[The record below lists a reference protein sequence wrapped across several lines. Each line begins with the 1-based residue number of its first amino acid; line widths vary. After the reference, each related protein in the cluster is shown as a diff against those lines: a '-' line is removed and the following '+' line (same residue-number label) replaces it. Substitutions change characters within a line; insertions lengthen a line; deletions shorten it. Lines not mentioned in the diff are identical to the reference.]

1 MHISEFSVKNP
12 VLMNLLMAGI
22 IVVGLL
28 TAFRLPLELF
38 PSIQLELVTVTT
50 IYPGASAED
59 VEQLVTIAVEDELS
73 DIEGVKVVRSTS
85 SEGRSYVVAELE
97 AGEDIQK
104 VAQDVRSDI
113 SQIRNKLPDDIEEPL
128 ISEQKASFPI
138 ISVSIAG
145 EVKRELLRKFALDL
159 RDDLELIKG
168 VDNVVTSGLG
178 DPVFW
183 IRVNPAQLRQY
194 DISIE
199 DISATINNK
208 NLDFPGGS
216 FKQQDLEYLVRSKG
230 RIQSVAD
237 IEDLPVKVSTSGK
250 HIYLKDI
257 ASIELGE
264 EKTISTSRINSL
276 PAISFWVNK
285 RKNAD
290 VVETAKR
297 IEQKV
302 EQFRKSLPD
311 EIDIFLANDNSYW
324 VKQRLKTMVI
334 SGIVGLIIV
343 LILLNTF
350 LDRRSAI
357 VVAAGLPVSF
367 FGAFIVMSFTGVTI
381 NLLSMFAMILV
392 LGIIVDDAIIVAENI
407 QRYIQNGLSPA
418 RAAVVGT
425 KEVALPVIA
434 TILTNIASFVP
445 LLLASGIIGKFLSI
459 IPKVAIFALLVS
471 LIEALLILPTHCS
484 DYLRAIPKKRS
495 KNRGMVYK
503 MRSYYL
509 KALAFVL
516 YKRYIV
522 LGSSIVI
529 LVMSIAVYVQIPPVL
544 FHTKDIAQFIVRVEN
559 PTRSS
564 LGSTK
569 ESVKKVESVIK
580 ENIPPHVL
588 KNVFSMIGIDIS
600 QKVPEFGDHVASILV
615 EYEDFEKRKENGKD
629 LMKLVKNKS
638 QDVIGPNIIKFI
650 QTEGP
655 PTGDPVDI
663 EIQGDDFNVLK
674 DLSADIKKELD
685 NMPGVYGVSDNL
697 VWGKPEIRLIVDE
710 KKAAIYGLNN
720 TTVSRAVRAA
730 IDGLTVSRTRI
741 GSEEADIIVKQD
753 LPTND
758 IEYILKTYE
767 ISNGRGSWV
776 PLSNIVDFEMSP
788 SMLSISRY
796 DMERAVRVTAEI
808 DQDVST
814 SSEVNIQLQNFI
826 KTMISKL
833 PGYSYKVG
841 GEDEETRESIDSI
854 INAIVVSAILIYL
867 ILATILKSYL
877 QPFIIMSVL
886 PYTIIGVLFGVLLRG
901 EPVSLPALI
910 GFVALLG
917 VVVND
922 SLVLMDFINK
932 RVKNMNKVV
941 AVFMAAKHRFRPI
954 VLTTITTFGGLALL
968 MTKTRG
974 ESAFLAPMAIALGF
988 GLVFA
993 TLITLF
999 LIPALYLILDDI
1011 KKYVGIKIE
1020 DYKDKRK
1027 LEIPTS

>member
-1 MHISEFSVKNP
+1 MHISEFSVRNP
-12 VLMNLLMAGI
+12 VLMNLLMVGI
-22 IVVGLL
+22 IIVGLL

-73 DIEGVKVVRSTS
+73 DIDGVKVVRSTS

-97 AGEDIQK
+97 AGEDIQR

-113 SQIRNKLPDDIEEPL
+113 SQIRNKLPDDIEEPI
-128 ISEQKASFPI
+128 ISEQKARFPI

-145 EVKRELLRKFALDL
+145 EVQREILRRFALELRDELELLG
-159 RDDLELIKG
+159 G
-168 VDNVVTSGLG
+168 VDSVVTSGLG

-183 IRVNPAQLRQY
+183 IKVNPAQLRQY
-194 DISIE
+194 DIAIE
-199 DISATINNK
+199 DIAKTISNK

-216 FKQQDLEYLVRSKG
+216 FKQEDLEYLVRSKG
-230 RIQSVAD
+230 RIQD
-237 IEDLPVKVSTSGK
+237 ISDLKDLPVKVNPSGK

-257 ASIELGE
+257 AQVELGE
-264 EKTISTSRINSL
+264 EKTISTSRINGL

-285 RKNAD
+285 SKNAD
-290 VVETAKR
+290 VVDTAKR
-297 IEQKV
+297 IENKV
-302 EQFRKSLPD
+302 NDFRQGLPHG
-311 EIDIFLANDNSYW
+311 IDIFLSNDNSYW

-343 LILLNTF
+343 LILLNLF
-350 LDRRSAI
+350 LDKRSSL

-367 FGAFIVMSFTGVTI
+367 FGAFIIMSFTGVTI

-407 QRYIQNGLSPA
+407 QRYVQNGLSPA
-418 RAAVVGT
+418 RAAVRGT

-445 LLLASGIIGKFLSI
+445 LLIASGLIGKFLAI

-471 LIEALLILPTHCS
+471 LIEALLILPTHCA
-484 DYLRAIPKKRS
+484 DYLKPVAKKIS
-495 KNRGMVYK
+495 KRRGMVYK
-503 MRSYYL
+503 LRSHYL
-509 KALAFVL
+509 KALTFVI
-516 YKRYIV
+516 YKRYLV
-522 LGSSIVI
+522 LGSSVVV
-529 LVMSIAVYVQIPPVL
+529 LFMSIAIYVQIPPVL
-544 FHTKDIAQFIVRVEN
+544 FHTKDIAQFMIRVEN

-564 LGSTK
+564 LNSTK
-569 ESVKKVESVIK
+569 ESVKKIEVVIK
-580 ENIPPHVL
+580 ETVPPHVL

-600 QKVPEFGDHVASILV
+600 QKVPEFGDHIASIIV

-638 QDVIGPNIIKFI
+638 QDVIGPTLIKFL

-655 PTGDPVDI
+655 PTGNPVDI
-663 EIQGDDFNVLK
+663 EIQGKDFNVLK
-674 DLSADIKKELD
+674 DISTDIKKELND
-685 NMPGVYGVSDNL
+685 MPGVYGVSDNL
-697 VWGKPEIRLIVDE
+697 VWGKPEIRLLVDE

-720 TTVSRAVRAA
+720 TMVSRAVRAA
-730 IDGLTVSRTRI
+730 IDGLTVSTTRI

-753 LPTND
+753 LPSND
-758 IEYILKTYE
+758 IEYILSTYE
-767 ISNGRGSWV
+767 ISNGNGSWV
-776 PLSNIVDFEMSP
+776 PLSNIVDFEVSP
-788 SMLSISRY
+788 SMVSISRY

-808 DQDVST
+808 DQEVST
-814 SSEVNIQLQNFI
+814 STQVNSDLKYFIQKIVSN
-826 KTMISKL
+826 L
-833 PGYSYKVG
+833 PGYSYNVG
-841 GEDEETRESIDSI
+841 GEEEETRESIDSI

-886 PYTIIGVLFGVLLRG
+886 PYTIIGLLFGVLLRG

-932 RVKNMNKVV
+932 RAENMNKVV
-941 AVFMAAKHRFRPI
+941 AVFMSAKHRFRPI
-954 VLTTITTFGGLALL
+954 VLTTITTFGGLSLL

-999 LIPALYLILDDI
+999 LIPSLYLVLDDI
-1011 KKYVGIKIE
+1011 KKFVGVKIRE
-1020 DYKDKRK
+1020 YKNNKK
-1027 LEIPTS
+1027 FAISNN

>member
-22 IVVGLL
+22 IIVGLL

-59 VEQLVTIAVEDELS
+59 VEQLITIAVEDELN
-73 DIEGVKVVRSTS
+73 DIDGVKVVRSTS

-97 AGEDIQK
+97 AGVDIQK

-113 SQIRNKLPDDIEEPL
+113 SKIRNKLPDDIQEPV
-128 ISEQKASFPI
+128 ISERKASFPI

-145 EVKRELLRKFALDL
+145 EVQREILRKFALEL
-159 RDDLELIKG
+159 RDELELISG
-168 VDNVVTSGLG
+168 VDSVVTSGLG

-183 IRVNPAQLRQY
+183 IKVNPGKLRQY
-194 DISIE
+194 DITIE
-199 DISATINNK
+199 DIAATIDKK

-216 FKQQDLEYLVRSKG
+216 FRQQDLEYLVRSKG
-230 RIQSVAD
+230 RIQTID
-237 IEDLPVKVSTSGK
+237 DLRDLPVKTSNSGK
-250 HIYLKDI
+250 HIYIKDI
-257 ASIELGE
+257 ASISLGE
-264 EKTISTSRINSL
+264 AKTISTSRINGL

-285 RKNAD
+285 SKNAD
-290 VVETAKR
+290 VVDTAKR
-297 IEQKV
+297 IENKV
-302 EQFRKSLPD
+302 SEFKQGLPGRI
-311 EIDIFLANDNSYW
+311 EIILSNDNSYW

-334 SGIVGLIIV
+334 SGVIGLIIV

-350 LDRRSAI
+350 LDRRSSI
-357 VVAAGLPVSF
+357 IVAAGLPVSF
-367 FGAFIVMSFTGVTI
+367 FGAFIIMSFTGVTI

-392 LGIIVDDAIIVAENI
+392 LGIIVDDAIIVVENI

-418 RAAVVGT
+418 KAAVVGT

-445 LLLASGIIGKFLSI
+445 LLIASGLIGKFLSI

-471 LIEALLILPTHCS
+471 LVEALLILPAHCA
-484 DYLRAIPKKRS
+484 DYLKPVSKKRS
-495 KNRGMVYK
+495 TRGLVYK
-503 MRSYYL
+503 LRSYYL
-509 KALAFVL
+509 KALSFVI
-516 YKRYIV
+516 YKRYLV
-522 LGSSIVI
+522 LGSSVVI
-529 LVMSIAVYVQIPPVL
+529 LVISILIYIQIPPVL
-544 FHTKDIAQFIVRVEN
+544 FHSKDIAQFIIRVEN

-564 LGSTK
+564 LDSTK
-569 ESVKKVESVIK
+569 ESVKKVEQVIK

-600 QKVPEFGDHVASILV
+600 QKVPEFGDHIASIIV
-615 EYEDFEKRKENGKD
+615 EYEDFENRKENGKE
-629 LMKLVKNKS
+629 LMKLVKDKA
-638 QDVIGPNIIKFI
+638 QDVVGPTLIKFM
-650 QTEGP
+650 QTGGP

-663 EIQGDDFNVLK
+663 EIKGKDFGILK
-674 DLSADIKKELD
+674 DLSTDVKKELQS
-685 NMPGVYGVSDNL
+685 MPGVYGVSDNL

-720 TTVSRAVRAA
+720 TTISRAVRAA
-730 IDGLTVSRTRI
+730 IDGLTVSKTRL
-741 GSEEADIIVKQD
+741 GSEEADIVVKQN
-753 LPTND
+753 LPAND
-758 IEYILKTYE
+758 IEYILQTYE
-767 ISNGRGSWV
+767 ISNGSGSWV
-776 PLSNIVDFEMSP
+776 PLSNIVDFEVSP

-796 DMERAVRVTAEI
+796 DMERAVRITAEI
-808 DQDVST
+808 DQEINT
-814 SSEVNIQLQNFI
+814 PTQVNSNLENFM
-826 KTMISKL
+826 KKAISNL
-833 PGYSYKVG
+833 PGYSYNFG
-841 GEDEETRESIDSI
+841 GEEQQTRDSIDSI
-854 INAIVVSAILIYL
+854 KNAIIVSAILIYL
-867 ILATILKSYL
+867 ILASILKSYL

-886 PYTIIGVLFGVLLRG
+886 PYTIIGVLFGILLRG

-922 SLVLMDFINK
+922 SLILMDFINK
-932 RVKNMNKVV
+932 RAKNMNKVV
-941 AVFMAAKHRFRPI
+941 AVFMSAKHRFRPI
-954 VLTTITTFGGLALL
+954 VLTTITTFGGLLLL

-999 LIPALYLILDDI
+999 LIPSLYLILDDI
-1011 KKYVGIKIE
+1011 KKYISDKIE
-1020 DYKDKRK
+1020 EYRNRRK
-1027 LEIPTS
+1027 LAIEEH

>member
-1 MHISEFSVKNP
+1 
-12 VLMNLLMAGI
+12 MNLLMAGI
-22 IVVGLL
+22 IIVGLV

-59 VEQLVTIAVEDELS
+59 VEQLVTIAVEDELN
-73 DIEGVKVVRSTS
+73 DIDGVKVVRSTS

-97 AGEDIQK
+97 AGEDIQR

-145 EVKRELLRKFALDL
+145 EVQREFLRKFALEL
-159 RDDLELIKG
+159 RDELEMVSG
-168 VDNVVTSGLG
+168 VDSVVTSGLG

-183 IRVNPAQLRQY
+183 IKVNPGKLRQY
-194 DISIE
+194 DVAIE
-199 DISATINNK
+199 DIAAAIDKK

-230 RIQSVAD
+230 RIKSVD
-237 IEDLPVKVSTSGK
+237 DLRDLPIKTSTSGK
-250 HIYLKDI
+250 HIYIEDI

-264 EKTISTSRINSL
+264 EKTVSTSRINGL
-276 PAISFWVNK
+276 PAISFWINK
-285 RKNAD
+285 SKNAD
-290 VVETAKR
+290 VVDTAKR
-297 IEQKV
+297 IENKV
-302 EQFRKSLPD
+302 NEFKQGMPPA
-311 EIDIFLANDNSYW
+311 IGVFLSNDNSYW

-343 LILLNTF
+343 LILLNIF

-357 VVAAGLPVSF
+357 VVAVGLPVSF

-407 QRYIQNGLSPA
+407 QRYIQNGLSPV

-445 LLLASGIIGKFLSI
+445 LLIASGLIGKFLSI
-459 IPKVAIFALLVS
+459 IPKVAIFALVVS
-471 LIEALLILPTHCS
+471 LVEALLILPTHCA
-484 DYLRAIPKKRS
+484 DYLKPISKKRIT
-495 KNRGMVYK
+495 RGWVY
-503 MRSYYL
+503 RLRTYYL
-509 KALAFVL
+509 KALSFVI
-516 YKRYIV
+516 YKRYMVI
-522 LGSSIVI
+522 GSSVVI
-529 LVMSIAVYVQIPPVL
+529 LLMSILIYVQIPPVL
-544 FHTKDIAQFIVRVEN
+544 FHSKDIAQFIIRVEN

-564 LGSTK
+564 LNSTK
-569 ESVKKVESVIK
+569 DSVKKVEGVIK
-580 ENIPPHVL
+580 ENVPAHVL
-588 KNVFSMIGIDIS
+588 KNVFSMVGIDIS
-600 QKVPEFGDHVASILV
+600 QKVPEFGDHIASIIV
-615 EYEDFEKRKENGKD
+615 EYEDFEKRKENGKE
-629 LMKLVKNKS
+629 LMKLVKNKA
-638 QDVIGPNIIKFI
+638 QDVIGPTLIKFL

-663 EIQGDDFNVLK
+663 EIQGKDFGVLK
-674 DLSADIKKELD
+674 DISTDVKKQLQ
-685 NMPGVYGVSDNL
+685 NIPGVYGVSDNL
-697 VWGKPEIRLIVDE
+697 VWGKPEIRLLVDE

-730 IDGLTVSRTRI
+730 IDGLTVSTTRL
-741 GSEEADIIVKQD
+741 GTEEADIVVKQN
-753 LPTND
+753 LPSND
-758 IEYILKTYE
+758 IEYILQTYE

-776 PLSNIVDFEMSP
+776 PLSNIVDFEVSP

-808 DQDVST
+808 DQEVST
-814 SSEVNIQLQNFI
+814 PTQVNSDLEDYIKGVVSNLQ
-826 KTMISKL
+826 
-833 PGYSYKVG
+833 GYSYNLG
-841 GEDEETRESIDSI
+841 GEEEETRESIDSI
-854 INAIVVSAILIYL
+854 KNAILISVILIYL

-922 SLVLMDFINK
+922 SLILMDFINK
-932 RVKNMNKVV
+932 RAKTMNKVV
-941 AVFMAAKHRFRPI
+941 AVFMSAKHRFRPI
-954 VLTTITTFGGLALL
+954 ILTTITTFGGLALL

-993 TLITLF
+993 TMITLF
-999 LIPALYLILDDI
+999 LVPSLYLILDDI
-1011 KKYVGIKIE
+1011 KKYVGDRIGE
-1020 DYKDKRK
+1020 YRDRKR
-1027 LEIPTS
+1027 LAVQNN